1 MANPP
6 PSGREANKSNPQGR
20 ILSARIPHK
29 FTTKQKGAIAVAYK
43 DNILSAEK
51 EIRSFL
57 SSQAKNIKITLVEST
72 ASTNDDMKA
81 AARSGEEEISVLIA
95 ESQSAGRGS
104 KGRSFFSPAKT
115 GIYMSVLLRPDC
127 SAEEGTL
134 LTPMAA
140 VAAAE
145 AIEKVTG
152 TETKIKWVNDI
163 FIGGRKAAGILTEGA
178 AEKGGH
184 RLSWAVIGIGIN
196 LSPPKGGFPEGIKDI
211 AGAVT
216 ADGENSRNR
225 LIAEIINSL
234 VYYYKKL
241 SDREFYAPYR
251 QRLFILSQQVT
262 VTDYNGSYEATVL
275 DIDENFR
282 LKVRLGNGSERI
294 LSSAEVSLKF

>member
-1 MANPP
+1 MIFRN
-6 PSGREANKSNPQGR
+6 NM
-20 ILSARIPHK
+20 
-29 FTTKQKGAIAVAYK
+29 
-43 DNILSAEK
+43 LSAER

-57 SSQAKNIKITLVEST
+57 SSEAERVKITLVEST

-81 AARSGEEEISVLIA
+81 AARNGEEEISVLVA
-95 ESQSAGRGS
+95 EAQSAGRGS
-104 KGRSFFSPAKT
+104 KGRSFFSPAET

-145 AIEKVTG
+145 AIERVTG
-152 TETKIKWVNDI
+152 AETKIKWVNDI
-163 FIGGRKAAGILTEGA
+163 FIGGRKAAGILTEG
-178 AEKGGH
+178 EVNKDSH
-184 RLSWAVIGIGIN
+184 KLNWAVIGIGIN
-196 LSPPKGGFPEGIKDI
+196 LSPPKGGFPEEIKDI

-216 ADGENSRNR
+216 ADGEKSRNR
-225 LIAEIINSL
+225 LVAEIINGL
-234 VYYYKKL
+234 VYYFKKL

-262 VTDYNGSYEATVL
+262 VTDFNGSYEATVV

-282 LKVRLGNGSERI
+282 LKVRLGDGSEKI
-294 LSSAEVSLKF
+294 LSSAEVSLVVSRQ